1 MTSYQRRFT
10 AGSQA
15 SAHDA
20 EVFQRFLYNEVR
32 YVPRLDNR
40 DADHLAWTVS
50 SRAPTPVDVLIEK
63 LSKPLIKPEESTSE
77 ATGGDLMVIDEPV
90 QEPAYD
96 WMSPIRAYLD
106 NQPPS
111 YDNAEVERLMHKA
124 RMYHLIDR
132 VLY

>member
-32 YVPRLDNR
+32 YVPQLDNC

-63 LSKPLIKPEESTSE
+63 LSKPSIKPEESTSE

-111 YDNAEVERLMHKA
+111 YDNAEVERIMRKA